1 MYFAQIAIA
10 NMHQLMLQAEGDT
23 DTKLVDAP
31 SVEPMIALAV
41 GKKAATFYADNVAAG
56 EEQLKASFGEDL
68 GLTGEFF
75 RGSGCLLDDSANEL
89 VF

>member
-1 MYFAQIAIA
+1 MFFAQIAIA
-10 NMHQLMLQAEGDT
+10 NMHQLMVRAEGGT
-23 DTKLVDAP
+23 DTKLADAP

-41 GKKAATFYADNVAAG
+41 GKKAATYYADNVASG

-75 RGSGCLLDDSANEL
+75 RGGGCWLDGSANEL
-89 VF
+89 IF